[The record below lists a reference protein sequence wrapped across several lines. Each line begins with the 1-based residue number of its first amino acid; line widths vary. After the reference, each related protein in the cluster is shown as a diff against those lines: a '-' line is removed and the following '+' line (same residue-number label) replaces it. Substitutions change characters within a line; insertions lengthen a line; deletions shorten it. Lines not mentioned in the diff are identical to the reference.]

1 MSTLIPTPTPKLP
14 VQKQTQAGVTIL
26 AVAAAVALLYY
37 GRVFFITIVVAI
49 TIAFLLDPLVTPFL
63 KLRMP
68 RSVASFIVC
77 SVALLVLYLLG
88 LGLYTQFSGF
98 VQELPTFSQR
108 MNELVDNAAARV
120 DEVEKRTY
128 QVMIPKRFQEAPPPP
143 GIPAAPDVGRR
154 RRGTRGPETV
164 KAAPILQICIHRDSP

>member
-1 MSTLIPTPTPKLP
+1 MSTLTPTPAPKLTVHRP
-14 VQKQTQAGVTIL
+14 AQAGITIL
-26 AVAAAVALLYY
+26 AVAAIVALLYF

-49 TIAFLLDPLVTPFL
+49 TIAFLLDPLLTPFL

-77 SVALLVLYLLG
+77 SVSLLVLYLIG

-108 MNELVDNAAARV
+108 MNELW
-120 DEVEKRTY
+120 T
-128 QVMIPKRFQEAPPPP
+128 
-143 GIPAAPDVGRR
+143 
-154 RRGTRGPETV
+154 T
-164 KAAPILQICIHRDSP
+164 

>member
-49 TIAFLLDPLVTPFL
+49 TIAFLLDPLLTPFL

-68 RSVASFIVC
+68 RAVASFIVC
-77 SVALLVLYLLG
+77 TIALLALYLLG

-98 VQELPTFSQR
+98 VEELPAYSQR
-108 MNELVDNAAARV
+108 MNDMVDNVATRV

-128 QVMIPKRFQEAPPPP
+128 QVVIPKRFQELPPPP
-143 GIPAAPDVGRR
+143 GNPAPEPARR
-154 RRGTRGPETV
+154 
-164 KAAPILQICIHRDSP
+164 

>member
-1 MSTLIPTPTPKLP
+1 MSTLTPTPTPKLP
-14 VQKQTQAGVTIL
+14 VQRPAQAGLTIL
-26 AVAAAVALLYY
+26 AVAAIVALLYF

-77 SVALLVLYLLG
+77 SVALLLLYLLG
-88 LGLYTQFSGF
+88 LALYTQFSGF

-108 MNELVDNAAARV
+108 MNELVDHAAAQV

-128 QVMIPKRFQEAPPPP
+128 QVLIPKRFQEAPPQPGLPP
-143 GIPAAPDVGRR
+143 PDTGRR
-154 RRGTRGPETV
+154 KRGS
-164 KAAPILQICIHRDSP
+164 KAVVEPAVP

>member
-1 MSTLIPTPTPKLP
+1 MSTLTPTPAPKLP
-14 VQKQTQAGVTIL
+14 VQRQAQAGVTIL
-26 AVAAAVALLYY
+26 AVAAAIALLYY

-49 TIAFLLDPLVTPFL
+49 TIAFLLDPPLTPFL

-77 SVALLVLYLLG
+77 SVALLALYLLG

-108 MNELVDNAAARV
+108 MNELVDNVAVRA
-120 DEVEKRTY
+120 DDVEKRTF
-128 QVMIPKRFQEAPPPP
+128 QVLMPKRFQEAPPPP
-143 GIPAAPDVGRR
+143 GVPPPETGRR
-154 RRGTRGPETV
+154 KRG
-164 KAAPILQICIHRDSP
+164 K

>member
-1 MSTLIPTPTPKLP
+1 MNVHPHANAHTPKLP
-14 VQKQTQAGVTIL
+14 VPRQAQSGVTIL
-26 AVAAAVALLYY
+26 AVAASVALLYF
-37 GRVFFITIVVAI
+37 GRVFFITMVVAI

-108 MNELVDNAAARV
+108 MNELVDNVAAHV

-128 QVMIPKRFQEAPPPP
+128 QVVIPKRFQDLPPA
-143 GIPAAPDVGRR
+143 GWSAGA
-154 RRGTRGPETV
+154 
-164 KAAPILQICIHRDSP
+164 